1 MKIVDCFIFYNE
13 LDMLKYRLSIL
24 NEYVDYFILVESTHT
39 HVGKEKQLF
48 YNENKELFKEFHS
61 KIIHIIVD
69 DFPFKFPNI
78 DIAKSEQ
85 WKNENFQRNA
95 IVRGLNQLS
104 LLDDDII
111 IISDLDE
118 IPDPKILNNIIE
130 NKLVINDVYK
140 LEQDFYYYNL
150 NSKMANTWYHSK
162 IISYKKYIE
171 LIIQHNINDIR
182 WHIPVHNIIRNAGWH
197 LSYFGNSQF
206 IQNKIQQFG
215 HQEFNSEQY
224 TNTDKIQERIDNCT
238 DLYGRSGE
246 QIIKISIKDNQYLP
260 PQYETYL
267 SQFILF

>member
-24 NEYVDYFILVESTHT
+24 NEHVDYFILVESTHT

-48 YNENKELFKEFHS
+48 YNDNKELFKDFHS

-111 IISDLDE
+111 ENVDNGEEVFLIDVYGNTLKKVIVNNNSIE
-118 IPDPKILNNIIE
+118 IPIE
-130 NKLVINDVYK
+130 DLPVGVY
-140 LEQDFYYYNL
+140 
-150 NSKMANTWYHSK
+150 
-162 IISYKKYIE
+162 
-171 LIIQHNINDIR
+171 
-182 WHIPVHNIIRNAGWH
+182 
-197 LSYFGNSQF
+197 F
-206 IQNKIQQFG
+206 IQ
-215 HQEFNSEQY
+215 
-224 TNTDKIQERIDNCT
+224 T
-238 DLYGRSGE
+238 
-246 QIIKISIKDNQYLP
+246 
-260 PQYETYL
+260 TYQKV
-267 SQFILF
+267 SKFVKYN

>member
-1 MKIVDCFIFYNE
+1 MKRVDCFTFYNE

-24 NEYVDYFILVESTHT
+24 NEHVDYFILVESTHT
-39 HVGKEKQLF
+39 HVGKEKQLY
-48 YNENKELFKEFHS
+48 YNDNKELFKEFHS

-104 LLDDDII
+104 LLDEDII

-118 IPDPKILNNIIE
+118 IPDPNILSNIKQ

-150 NSKMANTWYHSK
+150 NSKMANKWYHSK
-162 IISYKKYIE
+162 ILSYKKYIE
-171 LIIQHNINDIR
+171 LNITTENIR
-182 WHIPVHNIIRNAGWH
+182 HYNCQIIRNAGWH

-224 TNTDKIQERIDNCT
+224 TNIDKIQERIDNCIF
-238 DLYGRSGE
+238 LYNNPI
-246 QIIKISIKDNQYLP
+246 QLNKISIKDNQNLP

-267 SQFILF
+267 SNFVLY